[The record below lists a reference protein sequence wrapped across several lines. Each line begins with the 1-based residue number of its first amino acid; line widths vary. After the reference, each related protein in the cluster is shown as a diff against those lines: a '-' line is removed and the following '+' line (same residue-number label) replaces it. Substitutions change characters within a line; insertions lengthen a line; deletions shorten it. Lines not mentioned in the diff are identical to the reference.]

1 MPNHNN
7 PSDTSKKRQ
16 TPKHGAPP
24 PSRSE
29 TARKLALARYREKN
43 KVLLREKALER
54 KARHHLKVL
63 EDPQAAAAAAIQKRL
78 QDANYRAKHRGILKM
93 KAALRREDEYWRQH
107 HAHRPT
113 AEKRDYKTE
122 LMILEDDRWL
132 NAMPPHRRQGA
143 SGVAVPLALVL
154 HLHHPKC
161 QRRTTTATPTIHR
174 DPIWDPS
181 TATGLWLVTSQDV
194 LAPGP
199 GVYTSWEAC
208 SAICEGVSGA
218 GAVFYNTEL
227 DCYAAWHARC
237 RLGEHAHPAE
247 PQTPRRGPDHLATDA
262 LIFKDLH
269 FAVRGGETIY
279 SDLGAAVAHYQ
290 KVQSDGDKAELLATQ
305 NYMKALYFARG
316 ANEWTAERLALETSS
331 ETRDRSVVPR
341 LAAPCPAPAA
351 DSPAVKKKAAM
362 AADSPAAQREAATAS
377 RLAAIEASV
386 VAAKEEKEKKQR
398 AKASRLAAIE
408 AVAVSERIQEE
419 KERELASKRRT
430 IISEYLASTPFPS
443 KPSPFKPP
451 RFKPSSSTSSV
462 STPTTPTPSKP
473 FKASGFSTPIKIG
486 GRVAERTPKSN
497 LKGKGPLDGNES
509 DALYETLGDDELAE
523 ILLDWVEPEDRFDPR
538 TENRPR
544 DDA

>member
-1 MPNHNN
+1 MSMP
-7 PSDTSKKRQ
+7 
-16 TPKHGAPP
+16 
-24 PSRSE
+24 
-29 TARKLALARYREKN
+29 
-43 KVLLREKALER
+43 
-54 KARHHLKVL
+54 
-63 EDPQAAAAAAIQKRL
+63 
-78 QDANYRAKHRGILKM
+78 
-93 KAALRREDEYWRQH
+93 
-107 HAHRPT
+107 
-113 AEKRDYKTE
+113 DYY
-122 LMILEDDRWL
+122 
-132 NAMPPHRRQGA
+132 
-143 SGVAVPLALVL
+143 
-154 HLHHPKC
+154 C
-161 QRRTTTATPTIHR
+161 YPTIHR

-341 LAAPCPAPAA
+341 LAAPWWWCGLP
-351 DSPAVKKKAAM
+351 
-362 AADSPAAQREAATAS
+362 
-377 RLAAIEASV
+377 
-386 VAAKEEKEKKQR
+386 
-398 AKASRLAAIE
+398 ASRLAAIE

-443 KPSPFKPP
+443 KPSPFKAP